1 MVWQK
6 HTKQSPKNTQWFK
19 ALNDGQQKSPQKS
32 PLQKKPHQIARIV
45 PPVPRQKW
53 PHQSPS
59 RNKKSKNIQKSRSP
73 AEVDPSF
80 PGGWVLLVS
89 AETSRSHPPGNEGST
104 SAGLTCSRQDIMLEG
119 CSQPPPP
126 IREGSSRDICW
137 FPRKPADLRLAQ
149 GSASLEIRRGLL
161 IIFIWRPAELVIG
174 LQDLNFPPKVAYA
187 GPSKHVLRWAV
198 NGNH

>member
-1 MVWQK
+1 M
-6 HTKQSPKNTQWFK
+6 
-19 ALNDGQQKSPQKS
+19 A
-32 PLQKKPHQIARIV
+32 
-45 PPVPRQKW
+45 PPVPQQKQKIKK
-53 PHQSPS
+53 QSEI
-59 RNKKSKNIQKSRSP
+59 KVASRSRP
-73 AEVDPSF
+73 LVSRGVSSAGFRGNQQNTYEYEASSRTHPPENSGSTSA
-80 PGGWVLLVS
+80 GGLIFIGVLLVS

-161 IIFIWRPAELVIG
+161 IIFI
-174 LQDLNFPPKVAYA
+174 
-187 GPSKHVLRWAV
+187 
-198 NGNH
+198 